1 MKTHIEKIMTI
12 QGFCEMPREDSGK
25 VFLFMMGKLL
35 QSIVAGQQVTIA
47 DVDGKPFCD
56 TYIAGITKGSDGYS
70 KVHREV
76 EKGEEVQLIVGSNYQ
91 ECPELA
97 TKAKYLC
104 AIVYDE

>member
-35 QSIVAGQQVTIA
+35 QSIVAGQQVTIV

-70 KVHREV
+70 KVHRDV